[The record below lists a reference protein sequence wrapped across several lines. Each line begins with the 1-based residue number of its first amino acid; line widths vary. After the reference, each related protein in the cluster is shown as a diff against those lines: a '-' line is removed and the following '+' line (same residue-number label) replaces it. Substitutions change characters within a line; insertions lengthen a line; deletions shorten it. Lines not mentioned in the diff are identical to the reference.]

1 MVELSSSASWSARSG
16 PLYQRSIPVFAA
28 FVSTTLVFSS
38 PLPYSVAK
46 FGDVLVIKNK
56 YALPFGY
63 TYDTYLKESDF
74 IGIIPGSFDNGDV
87 IEFQKEY
94 MPSFKL
100 VKDSS
105 LRLTNYLKGEVTPE
119 VVVINIKTGALIYKG
134 AIDDWVVSLGK
145 TRNRIS
151 NFYLDVAIHNFLND
165 KYSIEMDFKKL
176 FKKISK
182 NHLQYYEISDI
193 NLDGEIIASWKKIRV
208 E

>member
-1 MVELSSSASWSARSG
+1 MNIKIVLVLLILMPWRSCFSQGSFGMQKAVFNKDSIASFSVQLPNGANTHLSPSKELLVIAFLSPEC
-16 PLYQRSIPVFAA
+16 PLCKN
-28 FVSTTLVFSS
+28 
-38 PLPYSVAK
+38 YSVK
-46 FGDVLVIKNK
+46 LLNLKK
-56 YALPFGY
+56 K
-63 TYDTYLKESDF
+63 YLKEADF
-74 IGIIPGSFDNGDV
+74 IGIIPGSFENGEV

-151 NFYLDVAIHNFLND
+151 NFYLDVAINNFLND
-165 KYSIEMDFKKL
+165 KPSIPFTKPVGCLINDF
-176 FKKISK
+176 
-182 NHLQYYEISDI
+182 
-193 NLDGEIIASWKKIRV
+193 
-208 E
+208 